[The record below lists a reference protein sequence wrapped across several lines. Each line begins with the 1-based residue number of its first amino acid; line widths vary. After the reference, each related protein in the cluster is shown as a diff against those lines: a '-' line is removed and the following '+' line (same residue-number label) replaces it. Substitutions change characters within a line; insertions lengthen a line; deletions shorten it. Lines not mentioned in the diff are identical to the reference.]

1 MSLVAIICLLLLIL
15 LIITMFKKGTDIF
28 SPARIFVIVWTL
40 AIGLAELKLSG
51 HQIQWNLFSWVVL
64 LISLLSVLL
73 GMFIIFVINLFKSVN
88 TAISI
93 RSIISQYK
101 LDSDLLFKLI
111 LLIFTFY
118 IVSYL
123 IIYGIVGFIP
133 LFTSQPNLTRT
144 KWSVFGFGLIIHLAP
159 TVIYFVILYYLT
171 VHKMIGKKFIMG
183 IVLFTTLFTFFL
195 LVQRFSLVIS
205 IVLMMIFLYYGTYK
219 FRPRNVLIIVFLLII
234 FMYGISTIRVS
245 TLFIEYL
252 YYSARMKFG
261 PQFAFLT
268 EPYMYIVMN
277 LENFAKSV
285 YHLNDFTYGYF
296 TFDFVLALSG
306 LKHWIAEYTYI
317 EQFPYIINA
326 DYNTYSMFFTYYR
339 DFGLLGVFFIPFFLG
354 MFVSILYYRMRRTPD
369 INSISFYGM
378 FLFVLIFSFFIP
390 MLSWLHFILNLTVI
404 YLCTKFVVI
413 KSNIPSASISIVN
426 SDYADKE
433 KD

>member
-1 MSLVAIICLLLLIL
+1 
-15 LIITMFKKGTDIF
+15 MFKKGTDIF
-28 SPARIFVIVWTL
+28 SPARIFMIVWTL

-51 HQIQWNLFSWVVL
+51 HQIVWNLYSWFVL
-64 LISLLSVLL
+64 LLSLLSVLL
-73 GMFIIFVINLFKSVN
+73 GMFIIYVINLYKTVN
-88 TAISI
+88 TTFSI
-93 RSIISQYK
+93 RSAIILNK
-101 LDSDLLFKLI
+101 IDSEILFKLI
-111 LLIFTFY
+111 LLIFFGY

-123 IIYGIVGFIP
+123 IIFAIVGFIP
-133 LFTSQPNLTRT
+133 LFTPQPNLTRT

-171 VHKMIGKKFIMG
+171 VQKMFGKKI
-183 IVLFTTLFTFFL
+183 IVGVILIITLFTFFL

-205 IVLMMIFLYYGTYK
+205 IVLTMIFLYYGTYK
-219 FRPRNVLIIVFLLII
+219 FRPRNVMIILLFLIV

-261 PQFAFLT
+261 PQYAFLT

-277 LENFAKSV
+277 LENFANSV

-317 EQFPYIINA
+317 EQFPFVINA

-339 DFGLLGVFFIPFFLG
+339 DFGLLGIFFIPFFLG
-354 MFVSILYYRMRRTPD
+354 VVVSILYYKMRQKPD

-390 MLSWLHFILNLTVI
+390 MLSWLNFILNLTII
-404 YLCTKFVVI
+404 YFCTKFVI
-413 KSNIPSASISIVN
+413 KNQTSSNVLISMN
-426 SDYADKE
+426 SDSEDE
-433 KD
+433 DRS